1 MALIFTAV
9 FMVGFLPTLL
19 SLHRRWSN
27 LDQAYSH
34 GYLLLLLAIYLFSQH
49 SPQKS
54 AAHTRPTHAAA
65 RYLSPACVAVMAATS
80 LAWLLFYLA
89 GITAMQQLAMP
100 LLAACS
106 ACAVGGIAALRRA
119 AVPCALMFLAIPI
132 WDELLT
138 TPLQTLSTAVAG
150 WTIRHLFGIA
160 VSIEG
165 FHIHIPAGVF
175 EIQGGCAGLV
185 FLLTALTLGIAYGQL
200 YLHSTRA
207 RLAGVLIAAVL
218 GVIVN
223 WIRIIS
229 LILIGHYTA
238 MRSSL
243 IGEGHLMFGFYIF
256 GGIALATIFL
266 ASRFSTGAP
275 ATSPAMAADDHAA
288 TPTPNFRTLNVRT
301 HNFSTLV
308 ALAALALGPL
318 TLALLRSIEP
328 EPAPLSAPTAIGA
341 NLTRTDAAWN
351 PDFPGASMAASYR
364 YAADNSISVHLVYF
378 PNPFGSGKLV
388 SQGNHTLPARWK
400 TQQRGLGALENG
412 DPVLQSH
419 VVDDQARALLVWSW
433 YQIGDDIVATESA
446 ARLAQLRNAARLRL
460 DGSFVSIA
468 TYCIFPDCA
477 LSENTLQRNAV
488 AIRNDISAWAVT
500 VRNQKNQ

>member
-1 MALIFTAV
+1 
-9 FMVGFLPTLL
+9 VGFLPTLL

-27 LDQAYSH
+27 LDEAYSH
-34 GYLLLLLAIYLFSQH
+34 GYLLLLLALYLFSQH
-49 SPQKS
+49 SPQKR
-54 AAHTRPTHAAA
+54 AAHTAS
-65 RYLSPACVAVMAATS
+65 RYLSLACIIVMAATS
-80 LAWLLFYLA
+80 LGWLLFYLA
-89 GITAMQQLAMP
+89 GITAAQQLAMP
-100 LLAACS
+100 LLVACS
-106 ACAVGGIAALRRA
+106 AGAVGGSAALRRA
-119 AVPCALMFLAIPI
+119 AVPCTLMYLAIPV

-185 FLLTALTLGIAYGQL
+185 FLLTALTLGVAYGQL

-207 RLAGVLIAAVL
+207 RWTGVLIAAVL

-238 MRSSL
+238 MRSPL

-256 GGIALATIFL
+256 GSIALTVIFL
-266 ASRFSTGAP
+266 ASRFSTAAP
-275 ATSPAMAADDHAA
+275 ATSPAIVADDHAA
-288 TPTPNFRTLNVRT
+288 TPTPNVRT
-301 HNFSTLV
+301 RNLRTHNNFSTLLT
-308 ALAALALGPL
+308 LAALALGPL
-318 TLALLRSIEP
+318 TLMLLRGIEP
-328 EPAPLSAPTAIGA
+328 APAPLSLSAPATIGS
-341 NLTRTDAAWN
+341 NLTRSDADWN

-378 PNPFGSGKLV
+378 PNPFGNGKLV
-388 SQGNHTLPARWK
+388 SQSNHPLPASWK
-400 TQQRGLGALENG
+400 TQQRTLGTLENG
-412 DPVLQSH
+412 DPVLQSR

-433 YQIGDDIVATESA
+433 YQIGDDIVAAESA
-446 ARLAQLRNAARLRL
+446 ARLVQLRNATHLRL

-477 LSENTLQRNAV
+477 LSENTLQRSAV
-488 AIRNDISAWAVT
+488 AIRNDISTWAVT